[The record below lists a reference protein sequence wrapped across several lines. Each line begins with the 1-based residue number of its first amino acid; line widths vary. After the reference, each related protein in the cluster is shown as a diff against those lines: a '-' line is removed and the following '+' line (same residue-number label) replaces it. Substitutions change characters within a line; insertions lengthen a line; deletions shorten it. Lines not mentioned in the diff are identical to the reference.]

1 MQNFTKQRAPIFI
14 KSIGTLAV
22 CIVLSLVYVQK
33 GDKQRSAFQKISG
46 NIISIDN
53 SDERY
58 AGKDTSKFRY
68 ISIDNFPK
76 PFEIFI
82 GKSTGDFKPTF
93 EQVDNLKVGDSLTVY
108 FDESN
113 KSKNDPVNR
122 LAYFID
128 RGSEV
133 IFIHGNSIKSLIYG
147 LIIFCALFMIV
158 LVILKKKGKIF

>member
-1 MQNFTKQRAPIFI
+1 MQNLTKQRAPIFL

-33 GDKQRSAFQKISG
+33 GDKERSAFRNISG
-46 NIISIDN
+46 KIISKDN
-53 SDERY
+53 SNERY
-58 AGKDTSKFRY
+58 SGKDTSKFRY
-68 ISIDNFPK
+68 ILIDNFPK

-82 GKSTGDFKPTF
+82 GKSTGDFKPSF
-93 EQVDNLKVGDSLTVY
+93 EQVDLLKVGDSLTVF
-108 FDESN
+108 FDETT
-113 KSKNDPVNR
+113 KSKNAPVNR

-133 IFIHGNSIKSLIYG
+133 IFIKGNSIKSLIYG